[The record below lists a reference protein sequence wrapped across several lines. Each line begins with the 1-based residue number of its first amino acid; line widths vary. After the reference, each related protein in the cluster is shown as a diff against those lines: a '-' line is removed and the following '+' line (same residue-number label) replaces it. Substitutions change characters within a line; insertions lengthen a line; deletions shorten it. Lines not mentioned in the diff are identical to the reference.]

1 MRISAL
7 FAAAVIC
14 APVEAD
20 EIWVSNEKDDTL
32 SSTLYKK
39 MLMSMSRKSRLW
51 RFLPELAQ
59 EVK

>member
-1 MRISAL
+1 MPFMLGSEPDPNYHFQKLPSYPSADQSAL
-7 FAAAVIC
+7 SI
-14 APVEAD
+14 
-20 EIWVSNEKDDTL
+20 

>member
-7 FAAAVIC
+7 FATAVIC

-32 SSTLYKK
+32 SVISGCQKT
-39 MLMSMSRKSRLW
+39 
-51 RFLPELAQ
+51 P
-59 EVK
+59 